1 MLDRDE
7 IHQLYLGKKIIDRSH
22 AMRENQIASFVST
35 WGEINYYYLRH
46 ILEGPRLELRSL
58 AKFLAPR
65 LESSKVGLL
74 LLDQN
79 VSLDLLLPRHCGRL

>member
-1 MLDRDE
+1 MRCVRIKLPR
-7 IHQLYLGKKIIDRSH
+7 LYLP
-22 AMRENQIASFVST
+22 
-35 WGEINYYYLRH
+35 WGESNYYYYLRH

-58 AKFLAPR
+58 AKFLASR